1 MLLRAVSL
9 VVYPDD
15 LSGYFLQAYFS
26 KAHRSLIGVLF
37 AIAPLHIMTPKWQET
52 SRNELAALNH
62 HVVRIKSLMNWRSE
76 KRAALL
82 LFTGLLAIITLGAT
96 REGTVYSHVSN
107 KMLKQKSFQ
116 LAKDIRRLVDTYK
129 QKDREI
135 MTQYE
140 RKDRPNMDK
149 GGAHALR
156 EQWLKDSDLA
166 HDSTMRYYKD
176 HYWAD
181 AILLIGELNRRL
193 SKRAKQPELLRLYQ
207 HPTNVLGL
215 AAIADHLELHCNL
228 LPGS

>member
-1 MLLRAVSL
+1 MA
-9 VVYPDD
+9 VYPDH
-15 LSGYFLQAYFS
+15 LFGSFLPAYFS
-26 KAHRSLIGVLF
+26 EAHRRLVGVLF

-62 HVVRIKSLMNWRSE
+62 HAVRIKSLMNWRSE

-107 KMLKQKSFQ
+107 KVLKQKSVQ
-116 LAKDIRRLVDTYK
+116 LAKDIRRLVDSYK
-129 QKDREI
+129 QKDREM
-135 MTQYE
+135 MTEYE
-140 RKDRPNMDK
+140 KKDRPNMNK
-149 GGAHALR
+149 SGAHASR

-215 AAIADHLELHCNL
+215 AAIADHLELHSNL